1 MYFKIKVYC
10 LSLHTHLQEKQLKEQ
25 KTVFKQSAKEAGKD
39 LTDLEA
45 ENIVA
50 NALKDPNLPKG
61 FRLDKP
67 SDVIFKVPDFFV
79 NRTVLDETLTKKNCT
94 TSCIYW

>member
-1 MYFKIKVYC
+1 M
-10 LSLHTHLQEKQLKEQ
+10 HTHLQEKQLKEL
-25 KTVFKQSAKEAGKD
+25 KLYLKSSAKEAGKPI
-39 LTDLEA
+39 TDLQA
-45 ENIVA
+45 EQIVA

-79 NRTVLDETLTKKNCT
+79 NRTTLDETLQRRTAQPLV
-94 TSCIYW
+94 SIGEL

>member
-1 MYFKIKVYC
+1 MLKK
-10 LSLHTHLQEKQLKEQ
+10 QEEPI
-25 KTVFKQSAKEAGKD
+25 
-39 LTDLEA
+39 TDLQA
-45 ENIVA
+45 EEIVA

-94 TSCIYW
+94 ATCIYW